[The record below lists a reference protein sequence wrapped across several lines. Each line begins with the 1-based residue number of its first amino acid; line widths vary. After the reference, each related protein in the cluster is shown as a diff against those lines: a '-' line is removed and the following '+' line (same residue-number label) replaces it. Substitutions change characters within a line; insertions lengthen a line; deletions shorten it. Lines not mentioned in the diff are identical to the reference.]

1 MVISLGLF
9 VFVLSWPFTATRAG
23 DDFANDQTAYLT
35 TPSQPEQRNITV
47 FGNALVDELFGKDRL
62 TKQEDD
68 KNRGES
74 ENAIAPSTP
83 STPIMRKDPPSLQP
97 RVQPNESLMVGIARN
112 TSAKRAAA
120 LRFAEKGRKLLR
132 SGDYE
137 KALVH
142 LEKALALDPSP
153 HIYFYLAR
161 AHYYLA
167 RYQQALNFLEI
178 AEPWLTEQ
186 ADWLAEVAALRAES
200 FRASRQGT
208 RYARVR

>member
-1 MVISLGLF
+1 
-9 VFVLSWPFTATRAG
+9 
-23 DDFANDQTAYLT
+23 
-35 TPSQPEQRNITV
+35 
-47 FGNALVDELFGKDRL
+47 LV
-62 TKQEDD
+62 
-68 KNRGES
+68 
-74 ENAIAPSTP
+74 
-83 STPIMRKDPPSLQP
+83 
-97 RVQPNESLMVGIARN
+97 VGIARN

-132 SGDYE
+132 SGDYD

-142 LEKALALDPSP
+142 LEKALALDPSQY
-153 HIYFYLAR
+153 IYFYLAR

-178 AEPWLTEQ
+178 AESWLTEQ

-200 FRASRQGT
+200 FRASHHGT

>member
-1 MVISLGLF
+1 VISLCLF
-9 VFVLSWPFTATRAG
+9 VFVLSWPVTATRANDAFG
-23 DDFANDQTAYLT
+23 NDQTAYLT
-35 TPSQPEQRNITV
+35 TPPQPGHRNIPV
-47 FGNALVDELFGKDRL
+47 FDNALADELFGVDRL

-83 STPIMRKDPPSLQP
+83 STPTTRKDRPSLQP
-97 RVQPNESLMVGIARN
+97 RVQPNESLVVGIARN

-142 LEKALALDPSP
+142 LEKALALDPGP
-153 HIYFYLAR
+153 YVYFYLAR

-200 FRASRQGT
+200 FRASHQGT
-208 RYARVR
+208 RYAQVR

>member
-1 MVISLGLF
+1 MN
-9 VFVLSWPFTATRAG
+9 P
-23 DDFANDQTAYLT
+23 
-35 TPSQPEQRNITV
+35 
-47 FGNALVDELFGKDRL
+47 LV
-62 TKQEDD
+62 
-68 KNRGES
+68 
-74 ENAIAPSTP
+74 
-83 STPIMRKDPPSLQP
+83 
-97 RVQPNESLMVGIARN
+97 VGIARN

-132 SGDYE
+132 SGDSE

-153 HIYFYLAR
+153 YVHFYLAR

-200 FRASRQGT
+200 FRASHQGT